1 MDFFLSVAAIVSVAI
16 VALLRQMQ
24 KLVQQTIGK
33 ANKNTDKKKQK
44 SLIRQG
50 P

>member
-1 MDFFLSVAAIVSVAI
+1 MDFFLSIGAIVSVAI
-16 VALLRQMQ
+16 VALQRPMP

-33 ANKNTDKKKQK
+33 ANKNTDNNRQK